1 MTSVVGFL
9 IGAGLVVLL
18 APFAQNLVPQFV
30 VFVRW
35 QDVLGVSA
43 ATLLMG
49 LIAASIPIRRLAQ
62 IDPVTVF
69 KG

>member
-1 MTSVVGFL
+1 MGFL